1 VESENPVS
9 VGDFAPDFTLKDAD
23 RNDVTLSSFRGEK
36 NVVLVFY
43 VLAFTNGWRNELI
56 AFRDRN
62 AEFAKAD
69 TQVLGIS
76 VDTYP
81 SNRAFAQSIN
91 LNFPLLSDF
100 PKNEVTRAYGTYLPD
115 RGTSRRITY
124 VVDKEG
130 AVRHVVISDN
140 DMSRH
145 AEESL
150 AFVMEMEGLN

>member
-1 VESENPVS
+1 M
-9 VGDFAPDFTLKDAD
+9 
-23 RNDVTLSSFRGEK
+23 
-36 NVVLVFY
+36 
-43 VLAFTNGWRNELI
+43 

-62 AEFAKAD
+62 AEFAKAS

-81 SNRAFAQSIN
+81 SVGAFGRSIN

-100 PKNEVTRAYGTYLPD
+100 PKNEATKAYGTYMPD
-115 RGTSRRITY
+115 RGTSRRTTY
-124 VVDKEG
+124 IVDKEG
-130 AVRHVVISDN
+130 ILRHVVISDN

-150 AFVMEMEGLN
+150 AFVQQLEQG